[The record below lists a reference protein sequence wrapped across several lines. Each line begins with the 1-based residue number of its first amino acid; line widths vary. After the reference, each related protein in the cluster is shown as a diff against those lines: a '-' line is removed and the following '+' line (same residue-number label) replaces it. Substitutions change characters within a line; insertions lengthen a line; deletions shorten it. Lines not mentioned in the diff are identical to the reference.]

1 MNVLRVLA
9 LAGLA
14 AALPA
19 AVSAQTGVGFRGYGS
34 FGSTTLAATDT
45 FDAVAGTASPSVFGG
60 GAQVTN
66 LWRGVFADIGVSHLS
81 LDGERVFIGEDGT
94 VFELGIPLEV
104 TMRPID
110 IAAGWRFGLG
120 RVAPYVGAGVT
131 FLSYEETSDF
141 SEAGEDV
148 DESGSGALVLGGV
161 DVLVWR
167 WIHAGGEVRYRRV
180 HGILGEG
187 GVSSH
192 FGEDDAGGISAAVRI
207 SIGR

>member
-1 MNVLRVLA
+1 MNLLRALT
-9 LAGLA
+9 LAGIA
-14 AALPA
+14 AALP
-19 AVSAQTGVGFRGYGS
+19 VSAAAQARVGVRGYGS
-34 FGSTTLAATDT
+34 FGTTTLAAADT
-45 FDAVAGTASPSVFGG
+45 FDAVADTTSASVYGG
-60 GAQVTN
+60 GAQVTDI
-66 LWRGVFADIGVSHLS
+66 WRGVFADVGVSQLS
-81 LDGERVFIGEDGT
+81 LDGERVFIGDDGT

-110 IAAGWRFGLG
+110 VAAGWRFGFG

-131 FLSYEETSDF
+131 YLSYEETSDF
-141 SEAGEDV
+141 AEAGEDV
-148 DESGSGALVLGGV
+148 DESGTGALVLGGV
-161 DVLVWR
+161 DVRVWR

-180 HGILGEG
+180 AGILGEG

>member
-1 MNVLRVLA
+1 MNVLSVLT

-19 AVSAQTGVGFRGYGS
+19 AVSAQTGVGVRGYGS

-45 FDAVAGTASPSVFGG
+45 FDAVADTTSASVFGG

-66 LWRGVFADIGVSHLS
+66 IWRSVFADVAVSRLT
-81 LDGERVFIGEDGT
+81 LDGERVFIGDDGT

-110 IAAGWRFGLG
+110 IAAGWRFGFG

-148 DESGSGALVLGGV
+148 DESGTGALVLGGV

-180 HGILGEG
+180 NGILGEG
-187 GVSSH
+187 GVSSQ